1 MISNYTN
8 SSCIYYY
15 LLIVILDLVFQG
27 FTFMTRDMKICFI
40 HTLSHV
46 SFLINI
52 MPRSSTSQV
61 DADANEHG
69 RRGEDGSRQGGCFF
83 FFKGSL

>member
-1 MISNYTN
+1 
-8 SSCIYYY
+8 
-15 LLIVILDLVFQG
+15 
-27 FTFMTRDMKICFI
+27 MKICFI

-69 RRGEDGSRQGGCFF
+69 RRGEDGSRQGGCFSF
-83 FFKGSL
+83 SKVVYEDMVYVYLCVYINIYIYI